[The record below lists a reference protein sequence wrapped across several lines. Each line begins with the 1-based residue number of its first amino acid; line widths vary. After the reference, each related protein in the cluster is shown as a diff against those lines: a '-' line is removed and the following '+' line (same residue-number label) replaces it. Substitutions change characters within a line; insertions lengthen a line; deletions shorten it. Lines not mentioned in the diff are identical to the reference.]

1 MRRPFLPL
9 ALLGCALAVAACDDS
24 DSGVDPVDAAV
35 DMARDMPDA
44 EPIDAAP
51 PPDQAPPDAAPDAAP
66 PEPPAPPSGT
76 VTQLAGDTGSGF
88 VDGVGSDARFAG
100 ITCIALSPDGDTLY
114 ASDTFNGTVRAID
127 LDTRAVTTLAGRPL
141 ELGTFDGGPG
151 AARLTSPR
159 GCAATDEA
167 LFVADGP
174 TLRRVD
180 FDGTV
185 TTLAGQSE
193 AAGAIDGVGRGARLG
208 YLVHDLEPAA
218 DGALIYISD
227 RSNDAIRTLDPA
239 TGEVAT
245 LVGPA
250 GRLDG
255 PGGLARL
262 DDVIYVADTFDGQ
275 ILRLDPE
282 TGLADVLA
290 DGLDAPQGVAV
301 DGRSAFAAGFDGA
314 LYQIDLESGAVTVAV
329 GVPGETAVVNG
340 DRDAARLGGSFAPPV
355 HDAARKRLYYVD
367 LDSGGI
373 RVIDTRLFGVSHF
386 VGPDA
391 PTGYRDG
398 PDPRFGPLYD
408 VVPDPAGGWIVSDP
422 GNAAVR
428 AVSTDGEARTLFGS
442 PADPNPADGPAAD
455 ARIDAPVGLAW
466 RDGRLVIADYNA
478 GALRAYDPAEQAVT
492 TLAEGFVG
500 PWGLGAGPDGAVWL
514 TDADTGGVSVL
525 RPDDTVEA
533 IVPPGTFEFPV
544 DVAVDPADGA
554 VYVAD
559 AVRAAVYRLDG
570 GEAVVVAGQPGET
583 GVRDG
588 PLDEALL
595 GEPLGL
601 TFAPDGGLLVVD
613 GGNHLVRRIDL
624 AAGTIQRWLGH
635 PVRHGGRPAGA
646 AVPWDEATFE
656 RPQAAAVG
664 PDGALAVVADAAL
677 SVGEP
682 EDTP

>member
-1 MRRPFLPL
+1 MRRSLLPL
-9 ALLGCALAVAACDDS
+9 ALLICALPAVGCDDG
-24 DSGVDPVDAAV
+24 DSAAEPVDAAV

-66 PEPPAPPSGT
+66 PEPPEPPTGA
-76 VTQLAGDTGSGF
+76 VTQLAGDTSRGF

-100 ITCIALSPDGDTLY
+100 VTCIALSTDGDTLY

-159 GCAATDEA
+159 GCAATDA
-167 LFVADGP
+167 AFFVADGP
-174 TLRRVD
+174 TLRRID

-193 AAGAIDGVGRGARLG
+193 AAGAIDGVGREARLG
-208 YLVHDLEPAA
+208 YLMHDLEATA

-262 DDVIYVADTFDGQ
+262 DDALYVADTFDGQ
-275 ILRLDPE
+275 ILRLDPA
-282 TGLADVLA
+282 TGLVDVLA

-301 DGRSAFAAGFDGA
+301 DGLSAYAAGFDGA
-314 LYQIDLESGAVTVAV
+314 LYRIDLETGEVTIAV
-329 GVPGETAVVNG
+329 GVPGETAVVDG
-340 DRDAARLGGSFAPPV
+340 DRDTARLGGAFAAPV

-367 LDSGGI
+367 IEAGAI
-373 RVIDTRLFGVSHF
+373 RMVDTRLFGVSPF
-386 VGPDA
+386 VGPEA
-391 PTGYRDG
+391 PAGYRDG
-398 PDPRFGPLYD
+398 ADPRFGTLYD
-408 VVPDPAGGWIVSDP
+408 VVADPAGGWIVSDP

-428 AVSTDGEARTLFGS
+428 AVSATGEARTLFGS
-442 PADPNPADGPAAD
+442 PDAPGSVDGPAAD

-478 GALRAYDPAEQAVT
+478 GSLRAYDPAEQAVT
-492 TLAEGFVG
+492 TLADDFTG
-500 PWGLGAGPDGAVWL
+500 PWGLGAGPDGAIWI

-525 RPDDTVEA
+525 RPDDTIEA
-533 IVPPGTFEFPV
+533 AAPPGTFEFPV

-559 AVRAAVYRLDG
+559 AVRAAVYRLDAD
-570 GEAVVVAGQPGET
+570 EAVVVAGQPGET

-635 PVRHGGRPAGA
+635 PVRHGGHPPGA
-646 AVPWDEATFE
+646 TMPWDEATFE

-664 PDGALAVVADAAL
+664 PDGALAVVADSAL

-682 EDTP
+682 ENAP